1 MGDEK
6 NQFQLLR
13 ERCLADS
20 TKEFLARGKSVIRC
34 DACQLAA
41 FACICQWQ
49 PKLESQVEFVLLL
62 HRNEVFKPTNTGRLI
77 ADLLPSKT
85 HAFCWS
91 RTEPDRAL
99 IELLTDENRQCFI
112 VFPADTPGA
121 KNKSRAVF
129 SEIPLSSKINT
140 FILLD
145 ATWKQSGR
153 MFHLSRWLENIP
165 CVSLPQG
172 ALRGYAVRKSHQDDY
187 LSTAEAAA
195 LCLQLAGE
203 LKNSEI
209 LLDYFQLFN
218 EHYLATRGSHP
229 PVMTELH
236 ERLALLKN

>member
-1 MGDEK
+1 MGYVK

-20 TKEFLARGKSVIRC
+20 TREFLARGKSVIRC
-34 DACQLAA
+34 DSCQLAA

-49 PKLESQVEFVLLL
+49 TKLESQVEFVLLL

-99 IELLTDENRQCFI
+99 IELLADENRQCFI

-129 SEIPLSSKINT
+129 SEIPQSSKINT

-236 ERLALLKN
+236 GRLALLKN